1 MIIAE
6 VRASKDGILVHKL
19 LLPNDLDLFIKRL
32 IIFFNK
38 KTDKTAVYHSDGH
51 CSSKVEQIIAL
62 IIGQIK
68 SYDLKR
74 GH

>member
-6 VRASKDGILVHKL
+6 VRASKDWILFHKL

-51 CSSKVEQIIAL
+51 C
-62 IIGQIK
+62 
-68 SYDLKR
+68 
-74 GH
+74 